1 MKTID
6 GVRETVP
13 PDDEVKKTWGQAIRY
28 IVGRKRAE
36 EALGLLSAAGTALS
50 ATPDREAATQAVAD
64 YVVPYLADWC
74 RIDRLDENGSP
85 RTIAVARA
93 AKLPPAMAAAFD
105 EFVDRPDRSWS
116 SRIGRVRDSRKPFLY
131 PPASTGHQDSAGT
144 NGAAPAAG
152 TNGAGPKA
160 GPPGVGTAMV
170 VPIEEGGRLLGTIC
184 CATAGVRKTGTYG
197 PADLALLTEI
207 ARRVAGALVI
217 AELTRTV
224 SQLRLELARG
234 AGASLGASREGMG

>member
-1 MKTID
+1 MKTIE
-6 GVRETVP
+6 GVRETIP

-36 EALGLLSAAGTALS
+36 EALGLLAAAGTALGAS
-50 ATPDREAATQAVAD
+50 PDREAATQAVAD

-74 RIDRLDENGSP
+74 RFDRLDENGSP

-93 AKLPPAMAAAFD
+93 AKLPPATAAAFD

-116 SRIGRVRDSRKPFLY
+116 SRIGRVRDSRKASVY
-131 PPASTGHQDSAGT
+131 PPAAAGHQESAGS
-144 NGAAPAAG
+144 NGTAPAAG
-152 TNGAGPKA
+152 TKGAGPKA
-160 GPPGVGTAMV
+160 GPPGVGTAMI

-184 CATAGVRKTGTYG
+184 CATAGVRKSGTYG

-224 SQLRLELARG
+224 VQLRLELSRG
-234 AGASLGASREGMG
+234 AATPGGASREGTG